1 MLRAIV
7 CDDERPAL
15 DLVVAML
22 EETGE
27 VEIVAARQCVTE
39 ALEIIN
45 RGGIDLAVFDVD
57 MPQLSGVDAAR
68 AISIDPKPLL
78 VFATAHAEYAVDAF
92 DIDAIDYI
100 LKPVEQARVNHAVE
114 KAVRLHRTI
123 GHASDG
129 GAISA
134 PASGAGSLPND
145 LLQLRDGNRFY
156 VVPLDDIIWIEAG
169 GDYSLI
175 HTGEGEIVVRRTLS
189 SLEGSLPDERF
200 LRVHRSYI
208 IGRAHVREVRRMAK
222 GEAEIHLSADIVVR
236 SGRSY
241 REAVSSLVS
250 G

>member
-1 MLRAIV
+1 MV
-7 CDDERPAL
+7 
-15 DLVVAML
+15 
-22 EETGE
+22 GE
-27 VEIVAARQCVTE
+27 CGGGGAAAPRQCVTE

-45 RGGIDLAVFDVD
+45 RGGIDLAVFDID

-68 AISIDPKPLL
+68 AISVDPKPLL

-100 LKPVEQARVNHAVE
+100 LKPVEQARVSHAVE
-114 KAVRLHRTI
+114 KAVRLHRSI
-123 GHASDG
+123 GHASHG
-129 GAISA
+129 GVISA
-134 PASGAGSLPND
+134 PDSGAGKLPND
-145 LLQLRDGNRFY
+145 VLQLRDGSRYY
-156 VVPLDDIIWIEAG
+156 VVPLDAIIWIEAG

-189 SLEGSLPDERF
+189 SLEGSLPAERF

-208 IGRAHVREVRRMAK
+208 IARAHVREVRRMTK
-222 GEAEIHLSADIVVR
+222 GEAEIHLSADITVR

-241 REAVSSLVS
+241 REAVAGLVS

>member
-1 MLRAIV
+1 MLKTVV

-15 DLVVAML
+15 ELAVAML

-27 VEIVAARQCVTE
+27 VEIAAACQCINE

-45 RGGIDLAVFDVD
+45 RGGIDLAVFDID
-57 MPQLSGVDAAR
+57 MPQISGVDAAR
-68 AISIDPKPLL
+68 AISVDPKPLL

-100 LKPVEQARVNHAVE
+100 LKPIEQARVRHAVE

-129 GAISA
+129 DAISA
-134 PASGAGSLPND
+134 PAPGTGSAPAHA
-145 LLQLRDGNRFY
+145 LQLRDGNRFY
-156 VVPLDDIIWIEAG
+156 VVPLADIVWIEAG

-175 HTGEGEIVVRRTLS
+175 HTADSEIVVRRTLS
-189 SLEGSLPDERF
+189 SLAASLPPDRF

-208 IGRAHVREVRRMAK
+208 IGRAHVREVRRLPK
-222 GEAEIHLSADIVVR
+222 GEAEIHLVTDVTLR

-241 REAVSSLVS
+241 REAVAGLIA